1 MADIV
6 GLNDG
11 ENVGVRV
18 GLKVG
23 STVGDAE
30 GLLAFPSTM
39 TEKKLEPVTKLLL
52 GAPMANEP

>member
-30 GLLAFPSTM
+30 GLLAFSSTM
-39 TEKKLEPVTKLLL
+39 KEKKLEPVAKLLF
-52 GAPMANEP
+52 GAPVANEP

>member
-1 MADIV
+1 MADVV

-11 ENVGVRV
+11 EKVGVRV

-30 GLLAFPSTM
+30 GLLLFPSTM
-39 TEKKLEPVTKLLL
+39 KEK
-52 GAPMANEP
+52 

>member
-1 MADIV
+1 MADVV

-11 ENVGVRV
+11 EKVGVRV

-30 GLLAFPSTM
+30 GLLVFPSTM
-39 TEKKLEPVTKLLL
+39 KEK
-52 GAPMANEP
+52 